1 MNANG
6 SKPKINES
14 SKTGAA
20 KEGGAQ
26 ASNNLL
32 GSSSPLI
39 DSQIDNTESNTAKKT
54 RGPRTVKVK
63 KSGMS
68 LAWGEFGWLIF
79 AWLLIGALWELG
91 AYTGALNP
99 NILPPPSETIP
110 YLLQGPAPA
119 GIGSQRTTFLGA
131 IGDTLSR
138 VAIGYVLGIVAAMIM
153 GALIVRYMPLRRV
166 CFPIVQ
172 TLAPV
177 SPVAWIPFAIAL
189 VGIGSPAA
197 IFVVFMAI
205 FGSMTVSAVAAFE
218 SVPEEM
224 LKVGRSLG
232 TSSGHMWTRVII
244 PASAPNLMVMA
255 RMSFFAAWMA
265 VLAGEMAGINS
276 GLGYLIILGQQMF
289 NMKLV
294 MVGIITIGVL
304 GFVIDRLLLMIQRKL
319 LW

>member
-1 MNANG
+1 MTGNRPESKLFENSIPNTAEHNG
-6 SKPKINES
+6 SKTDKSTSVEV
-14 SKTGAA
+14 
-20 KEGGAQ
+20 
-26 ASNNLL
+26 
-32 GSSSPLI
+32 
-39 DSQIDNTESNTAKKT
+39 SQVRT
-54 RGPRTVKVK
+54 PRSATVKP
-63 KSGMS
+63 SRMS
-68 LAWGEFGWLIF
+68 MAWSEAGWLLF
-79 AWLLIGALWELG
+79 AWLLIAALWELG
-91 AYTGALNP
+91 AYTEVLNP
-99 NILPPPSETIP
+99 RILPPPSETIP

-119 GIGSQRTTFLGA
+119 GIGAQRTTFIGA
-131 IGDTLSR
+131 ILDTLSR
-138 VAIGYVLGIVAAMIM
+138 VAIGYLLGIFAAMLV
-153 GALIVRYMPLRRV
+153 GALIVRYKALRRV

-197 IFVVFMAI
+197 VFVVFMAI
-205 FGSMTVSAVAAFE
+205 FGSMTVSAVAAFD

-232 TSSGHMWTRVII
+232 TSSTHMWTRVII
-244 PASAPNLMVMA
+244 PAAAPDLMVMA

-276 GLGYLIILGQQMF
+276 GLGYLIILGQQMY

-304 GFVIDRLLLMIQRKL
+304 GFAIDRLLLLIQRRL
-319 LW
+319 LWWEYRR